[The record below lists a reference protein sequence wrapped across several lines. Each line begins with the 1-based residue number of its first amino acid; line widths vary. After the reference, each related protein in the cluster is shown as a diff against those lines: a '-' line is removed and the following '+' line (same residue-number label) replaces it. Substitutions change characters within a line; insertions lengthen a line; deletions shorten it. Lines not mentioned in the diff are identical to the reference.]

1 MMRVRHVGFVVSDIE
16 ESADFLTEVL
26 EFRRLSDVRTP
37 GEFPGTALDLSDG
50 ELNVTL
56 LQPREGVEGTG
67 WAYGNMGPNHLG
79 VTVADPREVI
89 KRLEARNVE
98 AYAVD
103 PADPPRF
110 FKFRGPDN
118 VEFDVATEERGWTR

>member
-16 ESADFLTEVL
+16 ESATFFTEVL

-37 GEFPGTALDLSDG
+37 GEFPGTAMDLSDG

-56 LQPREGVEGTG
+56 LQPHEGVEGAH
-67 WAYGNMGPNHLG
+67 WAYGNLGPNHLG

-89 KRLEARNVE
+89 KRLEARRVD